1 MPERQPDVSETAR
14 TVARSLGTRSLTVAP
29 QSERPVAVITGA
41 SSGIGAVFARKL
53 AARGYDLL
61 LIARREDRLRSLA
74 SDLAATYRIA
84 ADFLIA
90 DLAGD
95 ADLERAADRIQS
107 EPRLGLLVNNAG
119 FGTNGFF
126 FEIDVRSQ
134 EQMHRLHV
142 LATMRL
148 THAALSN
155 LVARSSG
162 EPKISGI
169 PKSYDPRPHRLK
181 PVPPGVINVASV
193 AGFAQSPG
201 SISYNSTKA
210 WINSFTEGVA
220 MELSI
225 KAPGVRIQALCPGFT
240 LSEFHDVVGLDRSA
254 IAKSLWMSA
263 DFVVEESLRGFERGK
278 LFVIP
283 GWRYK
288 VIVAGMKLLPGPL
301 LRRMAV
307 IGARR
312 LRRRRVETGKNA

>member
-1 MPERQPDVSETAR
+1 MPELSTG
-14 TVARSLGTRSLTVAP
+14 S
-29 QSERPVAVITGA
+29 SERSVAVITGA

-90 DLAGD
+90 DLADD
-95 ADLERAADRIQS
+95 ADLERAADRIQK

-126 FEIDVRSQ
+126 FELDVRSQ

-155 LVARSSG
+155 LVPGSVGKKGTDRSVHSRASSKDQG
-162 EPKISGI
+162 LATGDRVVSPLFS
-169 PKSYDPRPHRLK
+169 DPRPNGPGLEFC
-181 PVPPGVINVASV
+181 GVINVASV

-201 SISYNSTKA
+201 SVSYNSTKA
-210 WINSFTEGVA
+210 WINSFTGGVA

-225 KAPGVRIQALCPGFT
+225 KAPGVRMQALCPGFT
-240 LSEFHDVVGLDRSA
+240 LSEFHDVVGLERSA
-254 IAKSLWMSA
+254 IAKSLWMSS

-307 IGARR
+307 MGAKR
-312 LRRRRVETGKNA
+312 LRRARV

>member
-1 MPERQPDVSETAR
+1 MHESSTD
-14 TVARSLGTRSLTVAP
+14 AP
-29 QSERPVAVITGA
+29 KRPLCAITGA
-41 SSGIGAVFARKL
+41 SSGIGAMFARKL

-74 SDLAATYRIA
+74 SELAATYRIA
-84 ADFLIA
+84 TDFLIA
-90 DLAGD
+90 DLADD
-95 ADLERAADRIQS
+95 ADLERTAERIQS

-119 FGTNGFF
+119 FGTQRFF

-148 THAALSN
+148 THAALAN
-155 LVARSSG
+155 FVPRSSG
-162 EPKISGI
+162 EPKSD
-169 PKSYDPRPHRLK
+169 DPRPDGPGLEFC
-181 PVPPGVINVASV
+181 GVINVASV

-201 SISYNSTKA
+201 SVSYNATKA
-210 WINSFTEGVA
+210 WINSFTEGVS

-225 KAPGVRIQALCPGFT
+225 KAPGVKVQALCPGFT
-240 LSEFHDVVGLDRSA
+240 LSEFHDVVGLDRGA
-254 IAKSLWMSA
+254 IARSLWMSS

-288 VIVAGMKLLPGPL
+288 VIAAGMKLLPGPV

-307 IGARR
+307 AGAKR
-312 LRRRRVETGKNA
+312 LRRPRAEVSR